1 MTAVE
6 LVRLK
11 PKPGAKERLLE
22 IRPTLLEQYRKHYQ
36 QFEAELTTTED
47 GSWIDIW
54 TWEDRSFAEE
64 ALADTSRFPAFEE
77 WVTLVDLES
86 VTWTEVTEVIRP

>member
-36 QFEAELTTTED
+36 QFEA
-47 GSWIDIW
+47 
-54 TWEDRSFAEE
+54 
-64 ALADTSRFPAFEE
+64 
-77 WVTLVDLES
+77 
-86 VTWTEVTEVIRP
+86 